1 MLSVVCCLSSSSP
14 SSLLFEFLCPAHGG
28 RNARASALRMMD
40 SRDLCLLLPT
50 YVLFPNHTAFQVL
63 TFPAV
68 CQTLETLWAVSS
80 TSTVVV
86 RTYVVPTGTEE
97 EHHARH
103 VHVVPDGVGVSKIQ
117 PLCVV
122 QYSFMFF
129 IVSFNQKKYVQ
140 YGISMAETQRS
151 SQSTVQYGYC
161 RRTPYDRRRYDIRAY
176 DIYI

>member
-1 MLSVVCCLSSSSP
+1 MRH
-14 SSLLFEFLCPAHGG
+14 EG
-28 RNARASALRMMD
+28 RR
-40 SRDLCLLLPT
+40 
-50 YVLFPNHTAFQVL
+50 HTPQKFYFIIINC
-63 TFPAV
+63 TN
-68 CQTLETLWAVSS
+68 S
-80 TSTVVV
+80 TRV
-86 RTYVVPTGTEE
+86 RTVVPTGTEE

-161 RRTPYDRRRYDIRAY
+161 RRTPYDMIGEGM
-176 DIYI
+176 IYI